1 MTMKKE
7 QIEALVGA
15 IAATHDIE
23 LNCEEFLARMPALA
37 ELRTAG
43 GAIPEAL
50 RLAEEH
56 ERLCPNCREECAALA
71 EAIKSELRS

>member
-1 MTMKKE
+1 MKT
-7 QIEALVGA
+7 QQVEALLHAV
-15 IAATHDIE
+15 AATHDIE
-23 LNCEEFLARMPALA
+23 LDCAEILARMPALV
-37 ELRTAG
+37 ELRLAG
-43 GAIPEAL
+43 GAVPEAL